1 MLVTVNEL
9 MTIERF
15 LLEIDARLKFTLSF
29 SDACKLYN
37 YLKDVG
43 RITNIYFE
51 LLEEFY
57 RKYPDKDKISEY
69 KNKISGDKLEFNI
82 EEIQKFIDNVF
93 NTAEDDEFKNIVL
106 KNRYWKN

>member
-29 SDACKLYN
+29 SDACKLYD
-37 YLKDVG
+37 YLKNVG

-57 RKYPDKDKISEY
+57 RKYPDKDKVNGY

-82 EEIQKFIDNVF
+82 EEVQKFVDDVF
-93 NTAEDDEFKNIVL
+93 DTTEDEEFKNIVL

>member
-15 LLEIDARLKFTLSF
+15 LLEIDARFKFTLSF
-29 SDACKLYN
+29 SDAYKLYN

-43 RITNIYFE
+43 RITNLYFE

-57 RKYPDKDKISEY
+57 RRNPDKDKLNEY

-82 EEIQKFIDNVF
+82 EEVQFFIDEIF
-93 NTAEDDEFKNIVL
+93 DTTKDEDFKNIVL